1 MTSKTTNILYWI
13 FTILFAGL
21 MAFTA
26 VPNLLKSP
34 DSIQLIHDY
43 LGYPVYFI
51 PYIGLAKLL
60 GCIAI
65 LIPGLKKI
73 KEWAYA
79 GLFFDL
85 VSTIYSSISVSG
97 KFDPMMLT
105 MLIWIVP
112 GILSYY
118 YWSKRVKA

>member
-21 MAFTA
+21 MAFTS

>member
-34 DSIQLIHDY
+34 ESITLIHDQ

-65 LIPGLKKI
+65 LTPGLKKI
-73 KEWAYA
+73 KEW
-79 GLFFDL
+79 
-85 VSTIYSSISVSG
+85 
-97 KFDPMMLT
+97 PMPGYF
-105 MLIWIVP
+105 LIWPVRSIQASP
-112 GILSYY
+112 RLANLI
-118 YWSKRVKA
+118 R